1 MTRSTQ
7 STRACPNCAADKAA
21 PLPAYSQDEWQ
32 VVECMGCTMVYL
44 QNPADYE
51 ALEEDFAWEKT
62 FAAEDAMR
70 HRRKSWIKRA
80 ARQVR
85 ILSYKLRRDPN
96 DHYLSILG
104 AGNILDVGC
113 GDVVRWRAPFIPHGI
128 EISKAL
134 QKTAHEKMHALGG
147 ECLLGAGAEV
157 IWHFSEDKF
166 DSVMMHSYLEHETQ
180 VSKILNGAIRCLKPG
195 GKAFIRVPNFN
206 SLNRRISGP
215 KWPGFRYPDH
225 VNYFTVETLKA
236 VAANA
241 GFDFKLVNRHKIWL
255 DDNIQAVL
263 IKPII
268 A

>member
-1 MTRSTQ
+1 MTQPNT
-7 STRACPNCAADKAA
+7 STRACPNCTADKITA
-21 PLPAYSQDEWQ
+21 LPAYSRDEWQ
-32 VVECMGCTMVYL
+32 VVECTGCKMVYL

-62 FAAEDAMR
+62 YVQEDTMR
-70 HRRKSWIKRA
+70 ARRKSWIKRA
-80 ARQVR
+80 ARQMR
-85 ILSYKLRRDPN
+85 ILSYKLRQDAN
-96 DHYLSILG
+96 DHYLAILG

-134 QKTAHEKMHALGG
+134 QKSADTQMRALGG
-147 ECLLGAGAEV
+147 KCLHGAGAEA
-157 IWHFSEDKF
+157 IWDFPEDKF
-166 DSVMMHSYLEHETQ
+166 DSVMMHSYLEHEVQ
-180 VSKILNGAIRCLKPG
+180 VGKILDGALRCLKPG
-195 GKAFIRVPNFN
+195 GKAFIRVPNYN
-206 SLNRRISGP
+206 SINRRISGP

-225 VNYFTVETLKA
+225 VNYFTVKTLES

-263 IKPII
+263 IKPKT